1 MESNRS
7 NLSFLLFL
15 SIAGEKCETASKAH
29 TRWKRT
35 YPRTPWDRV
44 WRDVCAV
51 RLLQATSAL
60 DARSE
65 ALVQEALNRLMKG
78 RTVLVIAH
86 RLSTVVNADKICV
99 LSKGKVRP
107 GVAPPLACR
116 LSFSPRP
123 LLASCPP
130 PAVDRNLAVSTLLL
144 LCRLVRQ
151 NFSGTWKA
159 CSRLI

>member
-1 MESNRS
+1 MRD
-7 NLSFLLFL
+7 L
-15 SIAGEKCETASKAH
+15 KQAH

-35 YPRTPWDRV
+35 YPRAPWNRV
-44 WRDVCAV
+44 GRDVCAV

-107 GVAPPLACR
+107 GVVSFHRSRAGSPCPLV
-116 LSFSPRP
+116 
-123 LLASCPP
+123 ASCPP
-130 PAVDRNLAVSTLLL
+130 AAVDRNPAVSTVLL
-144 LCRLVRQ
+144 LCLVR
-151 NFSGTWKA
+151 
-159 CSRLI
+159 